1 MKGGIEKRAG
11 GMTLIEVLLAVSIL
25 SLGLVVMLTAISRC
39 LAVLK
44 ISEQY
49 HKAMWAMSAG
59 EAEFPLLRKPDVKPE
74 DYAVDAQEYDG
85 ITYVREV
92 EDPDAESEERA
103 QRLLVVL
110 TKVSWMGRGREQTDV
125 VPQYIFY
132 KE

>member
-1 MKGGIEKRAG
+1 MRGSTKQTV

-74 DYAVDAQEYDG
+74 DYAVDAQDYDG
-85 ITYVREV
+85 VTYMREV
-92 EDPDAESEERA
+92 EDPDAESDENE
-103 QRLLVVL
+103 QRLLVVV
-110 TKVSWMGRGREQTDV
+110 TKISWTGRGREQTDV
-125 VPQYIFY
+125 IPQYIFY
-132 KE
+132 KQ

>member
-1 MKGGIEKRAG
+1 MKGGSAKQAG
-11 GMTLIEVLLAVSIL
+11 GLTLIEVLLAVSIL
-25 SLGLVVMLTAISRC
+25 SIGLVVMLTAISRC

-59 EAEFPLLRKPDVKPE
+59 EAEFPLLRKPDIKPE

-92 EDPDAESEERA
+92 EDPDAESEENG

-125 VPQYIFY
+125 IPQYLFF